1 MSQKF
6 YVLKALKTKAVKNYS
21 KQQLLMHIIL
31 ISSTCKNCYNSGMGV
46 GRTFSRATAVKFH
59 FTNSKLKETYFSTET
74 LLGKYQISKSK
85 GACPPAPPSDA
96 HGFRIYK
103 DVRFENVQLH
113 SLHQRTFEV
122 TNWIQS
128 HQKQSWVVV
137 MKIIKL
143 WFNVFFP
150 SNLFD
155 LMVWLNLN
163 TTCWTW
169 LYFCLYEG
177 VFQ

>member
-1 MSQKF
+1 
-6 YVLKALKTKAVKNYS
+6 
-21 KQQLLMHIIL
+21 
-31 ISSTCKNCYNSGMGV
+31 MGV

-122 TNWIQS
+122 TN
-128 HQKQSWVVV
+128 
-137 MKIIKL
+137 
-143 WFNVFFP
+143 
-150 SNLFD
+150 
-155 LMVWLNLN
+155 
-163 TTCWTW
+163 
-169 LYFCLYEG
+169 
-177 VFQ
+177 